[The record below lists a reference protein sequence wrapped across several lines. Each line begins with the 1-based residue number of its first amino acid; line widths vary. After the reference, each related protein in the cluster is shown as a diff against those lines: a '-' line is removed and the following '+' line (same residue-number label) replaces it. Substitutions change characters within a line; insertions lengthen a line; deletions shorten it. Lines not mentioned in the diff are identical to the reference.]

1 MKKLVLVAIVCAII
15 FVAIAAFVL
24 LFATGRIGGT
34 NIQSDIEIR
43 TQDEVSAD
51 VESENTVKTE
61 QESAVEVNVELNN
74 EAKAS
79 EDGTGISV
87 DIDLGRDVV
96 LAILAI
102 VLILFIGWK
111 VDWAR
116 VGAKAKRR

>member
-1 MKKLVLVAIVCAII
+1 MINRAIVVIVGAIILVAIAT
-15 FVAIAAFVL
+15 FVL

-34 NIQSDIEIR
+34 NIQEDIEIR
-43 TQDEVSAD
+43 TQDEVTTD
-51 VESENTVKTE
+51 VESENTVKTKT
-61 QESAVEVNVELNN
+61 ESAVELNVELNN
-74 EAKAS
+74 EANAS

-87 DIDLGRDVV
+87 DIDLGRDVA

-111 VDWAR
+111 VDWSR

>member
-1 MKKLVLVAIVCAII
+1 MTKKAIVVIVCAII
-15 FVAIAAFVL
+15 FVTIAAFAL

-34 NIQSDIEIR
+34 NIQDDIEIQ
-43 TQDEVSAD
+43 TQDEVTAE

-61 QESAVEVNVELNN
+61 AESAVEVNVELNN
-74 EAKAS
+74 EANAS

-87 DIDLGRDVV
+87 DIDLGRDVA

-111 VDWAR
+111 VDWAKA
-116 VGAKAKRR
+116 GAKAKRR